1 MKEKRIGPATI
12 RLLQGDITT
21 CAVDAVINITGKT
34 LIPHDEEDS
43 REAVELDPGLWKDTE
58 GDHAVV
64 MTSGAELKAQHI
76 LNAPIVETTATS
88 GAHKIRKTMRNILEE
103 AQEKKLKTLA
113 VPAIGAGINRY
124 PIERCAEI
132 LFEELARS
140 VSREDNTIEKV
151 VFVLDT
157 QKSYRIFEQVLDEFK
172 QENHV

>member
-1 MKEKRIGPATI
+1 MKEKRIGPATV

-43 REAVELDPGLWKDTE
+43 REPLELDPELWKDTD

-64 MTSGAELKAQHI
+64 MTPGEELKAQHV
-76 LNAPIVETTATS
+76 LNAPIVETTATA

-103 AQEKKLKTLA
+103 AQDQRLKTLA

-124 PIERCAEI
+124 PIDRCAEI

-140 VSREDNTIEKV
+140 VQREDNSIEKV

-157 QKSYRIFEQVLDEFK
+157 QKSYRIFEQVLNEFK